1 MLDNVSRFRGS
12 FSRLTSSRSSRS
24 RFSLLSSRNSRTIS
38 SLIPSSLSC
47 SASGRAAAFS
57 VPSPLLFRFFSF
69 VLTQFLP
76 QTHPHPLS
84 PCTRRSST
92 ILSTNRLSLLLQT
105 PFPVLSRRIPSLFFN
120 PVWFARACLRLR
132 SNLFSSPSSSPFSTR
147 QSRFIP
153 AHPLFIFLIRTSSL
167 LLRLVVSL
175 LTFSATVSPLN
186 PGGPPLLVHRLLKT
200 LPPAAPFITKNEREG
215 KR

>member
-1 MLDNVSRFRGS
+1 MLDNVSRFPGS
-12 FSRLTSSRSSRS
+12 FSRITNSRSSRS

-38 SLIPSSLSC
+38 SLIPSSLTC

-57 VPSPLLFRFFSF
+57 VPGPLLFRFFSF

-105 PFPVLSRRIPSLFFN
+105 PFPVLSRCIPSLFFN
-120 PVWFARACLRLR
+120 PVWFPRTCLRLG
-132 SNLFSSPSSSPFSTR
+132 SKLSSSPSSSPFSTR
-147 QSRFIP
+147 QPCFIP
-153 AHPLFIFLIRTSSL
+153 AHPPIISLIKPPPSPPSLFFGFSR
-167 LLRLVVSL
+167 RLPQPSHLCMVLALFVL
-175 LTFSATVSPLN
+175 PL
-186 PGGPPLLVHRLLKT
+186 P
-200 LPPAAPFITKNEREG
+200 
-215 KR
+215 

>member
-1 MLDNVSRFRGS
+1 MLDNVSRFPGS
-12 FSRLTSSRSSRS
+12 FSRITNSRSRRS

-38 SLIPSSLSC
+38 SLIPSSLTC
-47 SASGRAAAFS
+47 SASGRAATFS

-92 ILSTNRLSLLLQT
+92 ILFTNRLSLLLQT

-120 PVWFARACLRLR
+120 PVWFPRTCLRLG
-132 SNLFSSPSSSPFSTR
+132 SNLSSSPSSSPFSTR
-147 QSRFIP
+147 QPCFIP
-153 AHPLFIFLIRTSSL
+153 AQPPIISLIRTSSL
-167 LLRLVVSL
+167 LLRLVVIPPY
-175 LTFSATVSPLN
+175 FSALSP
-186 PGGPPLLVHRLLKT
+186 H
-200 LPPAAPFITKNEREG
+200 
-215 KR
+215 